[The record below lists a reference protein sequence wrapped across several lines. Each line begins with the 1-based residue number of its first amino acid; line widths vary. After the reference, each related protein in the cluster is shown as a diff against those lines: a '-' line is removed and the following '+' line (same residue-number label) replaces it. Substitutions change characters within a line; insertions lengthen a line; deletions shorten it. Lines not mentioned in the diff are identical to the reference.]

1 MAHDVFISYSSHDKM
16 VADAICSKLENNK
29 IRCWIAPRDIVPGDT
44 FGKSIIEAMNGCNI
58 VIIVFSSHSNSSNH
72 VLNEI
77 ERAVSKGKIIIPFRI
92 ENITP
97 SDDMELFL
105 GRRHWLDALTTP
117 LETHINK
124 LSDTISRLLPGP
136 EKIPVPEPKPAPAPV
151 PGPAQDSISKLKN
164 GYFFIVE
171 KEDPYFI
178 KYRDQELPISF
189 QQFKSQNI
197 RANTWFSQ
205 AEKMFYNF
213 KTEEAIRFYKRTIE
227 EDPKFLEAYLKLALI
242 AWLHPDGNKINDA
255 INYCQ
260 SGFEFNN
267 KHIIGSLLVYLNIE
281 NNRTEETKSLL
292 DSIISSKTIENK
304 NQLAGLYLLRSRLFN
319 VLKEYDQEYENVT
332 IANQISPFF
341 GPALRQLGK
350 IYLSKNESGK
360 AETLLKNAYDEYSK
374 SIFCSNWLNTRDLL
388 LVTYGQTGKNEL
400 TLQLLNENHRVQ
412 ELLNIKN
419 EFPTSI
425 KGILFE
431 GEIDGIIHKGYLI
444 NGSGFN
450 FTQAYLQDGIEAN
463 NNLLCEFEVNNSP
476 DYCVFYD
483 LRFGGTIVKIDNI
496 LFLMKIVQGNN
507 KACLIQTRN
516 EFKLSGIESG
526 FPNLWLI
533 PENLSIKPINISES
547 KSFNLKRA

>member
-44 FGKSIIEAMNGCNI
+44 YGKSIIEAMNGCNI
-58 VIIVFSSHSNSSNH
+58 VVIVFSSHSNSSNQ
-72 VLNEI
+72 VINEV
-77 ERAVSKGKIIIPFRI
+77 ERAVSKSKIIIPFRI
-92 ENITP
+92 ENIVP

-151 PGPAQDSISKLKN
+151 PDPTRDTISKLKN

-178 KYRDQELPISF
+178 KFRDQELPISF

-242 AWLHPDGNKINDA
+242 AWLHPDSNKINDA

-260 SGFEFNN
+260 SGFELNN
-267 KHIIGSLLVYLNIE
+267 KHITGSLLIYLNIE
-281 NNRTEETKSLL
+281 NNRTEEAKSLL

-350 IYLSKNESGK
+350 IYLSKNESEK

-463 NNLLCEFEVNNSP
+463 NNLLCEFEVNNST

-507 KACLIQTRN
+507 KACLIQTGN

-533 PENLSIKPINISES
+533 PDNSSIKPVNISES
-547 KSFNLKRA
+547 KSFNLKRV

>member
-29 IRCWIAPRDIVPGDT
+29 IRCWIAPRDIIPGDT
-44 FGKSIIEAMNGCNI
+44 YGKSIIEAMNGCNI
-58 VIIVFSSHSNSSNH
+58 VVIVFSSHSNSSTQ
-72 VLNEI
+72 VINEI
-77 ERAVSKGKIIIPFRI
+77 ERAVSKSKIIIPFRI

-117 LETHINK
+117 LETHIIK
-124 LSDTISRLLPGP
+124 LSDTISRLLPAPGG
-136 EKIPVPEPKPAPAPV
+136 IPVPEPKPAPAPI
-151 PGPAQDSISKLKN
+151 PRPAQDSIGKLKN

-178 KYRDQELPISF
+178 KFRDQELPIAF

-213 KTEEAIRFYKRTIE
+213 KTEEAIRFYKRTLE

-242 AWLHPDGNKINDA
+242 AWLHPDGNKNNDA

-260 SGFEFNN
+260 SGFELNN
-267 KHIIGSLLVYLNIE
+267 KHIIGSLLIYLNIE
-281 NNRTEETKSLL
+281 NNRTEEARSLIDGL
-292 DSIISSKTIENK
+292 IGSKTIENK

-319 VLKEYDQEYENVT
+319 VLKEYDQEYENVI

-374 SIFCSNWLNTRDLL
+374 SIFCNNWLNTRDLL
-388 LVTYGQTGKNEL
+388 LATYGQTGKNEL

-419 EFPTSI
+419 EFPASI

-431 GEIDGIIHKGYLI
+431 GEIDGIINKGYLI

-450 FTQAYLQDGIEAN
+450 FTQAFLQDGIDAN

-533 PENLSIKPINISES
+533 PENSSIKPINISES
-547 KSFNLKRA
+547 KSFNLKRV